1 MMFDANNIERR
12 IKTALLLCAVVTA
25 CLLSV
30 ESGNPSSAEQTPQFA
45 PNSPPTNSNYVGNA
59 ACAECHGSKAKAHAA
74 SSMAQAL
81 FSAADCQLLQ
91 DNPQL
96 NFRNGAW
103 RYEIKRA
110 GNRSTY
116 TVSDGTN
123 TFSTPILWCFGRG
136 HSGQT
141 YVIQRDGIYYET
153 RVSFFPALKALDF
166 TPGAPRNASA
176 SLGDAIGQRL
186 SQPDALSCFGCH
198 ATVAP
203 GAPRFQ
209 IENLTPGIGCET
221 CHGPGEKHIA
231 VMKTA
236 AKANNATEVANK
248 AIANLR
254 TMHPDDLS
262 QQFCGACHRSWETV
276 MQLPDRAGSS
286 NVRFQPYRITNSR
299 CYKDPDDRRISCIA
313 CHDPH
318 EDPKRDPAFY
328 DAKCTA
334 CHQTKNAAA
343 AKTQIAPFCPTGK
356 AQCVT
361 CHMPKIEPPGV
372 HFKFTDHQIRVV
384 KTGEPYPK

>member
-1 MMFDANNIERR
+1 MRLEPKIMGRG
-12 IKTALLLCAVVTA
+12 IKAALLFGAMIA
-25 CLLSV
+25 SCLLTV
-30 ESGNPSSAEQTPQFA
+30 ESGKPSGAQSPQFT
-45 PNSPPTNSNYVGNA
+45 PNPPVTNSQYVGNG

-81 FSAADCQLLQ
+81 SSAADSQILQ
-91 DNPQL
+91 ANPQL

-103 RYEIKRA
+103 RYEIKRS
-110 GNRSTY
+110 GNRSLY
-116 TVSDGTN
+116 MVSDGTN
-123 TFSTPILWCFGRG
+123 TFTTPILWSFGRG

-153 RVSFFPALKALDF
+153 RISFYPALKALDF
-166 TPGAPRNASA
+166 TPGAPRKIPA
-176 SLGDAIGQRL
+176 SLDDAIGQRL
-186 SQPDALSCFGCH
+186 SQPDALSCFNCH
-198 ATVAP
+198 STVAP
-203 GAPRFQ
+203 GTQRFQ
-209 IENLTPGIGCET
+209 IENFTPGIGCET
-221 CHGPGEKHIA
+221 CHGPGEKHVA

-236 AKANNATEVANK
+236 AKTNPVTEVANK

-276 MQLPDRAGSS
+276 MQLPDRAGLS

-299 CYKDPDDRRISCIA
+299 CYKDPDDRRISCTT

-334 CHQTKNAAA
+334 CHRTKTIAV
-343 AKTQIAPFCPTGK
+343 KTQNAPPCPTGK
-356 AQCVT
+356 PLCVT
-361 CHMPKIEPPGV
+361 CHMQKIEPSDV
-372 HFKFTDHQIRVV
+372 HFKFTDHHIRVV
-384 KTGEPYPK
+384 KAGEDYPK